1 MEPPVTEKNF
11 VTVQST
17 LPSLP
22 YPLVSD
28 RRHIKSGRLL
38 IREHRASD
46 LEALYEL
53 RRQPEVMAYTHKGVV
68 DLDRAETQ
76 AWLVKKLAP
85 QGNENFDFVIADAD
99 TDVLVGT
106 GGCHL
111 RAGKVG
117 WPELGYMLRKEA
129 QGKGYATEFVNA
141 FLEAYWA
148 LPRMQT
154 DVAVDVETIDRH
166 ENMGGAK
173 ECIVAITQA
182 RNKASHNVLRKTGWK
197 LVKAFEEP
205 DRFPKNDGDMVTLYV
220 WTLTKSSKAATDCA
234 RKV

>member
-1 MEPPVTEKNF
+1 MTEKRF
-11 VTVQST
+11 IAVQST
-17 LPSLP
+17 VPRLP
-22 YPLVSD
+22 YPLVTERKS
-28 RRHIKSGRLL
+28 INSGRLL

-53 RRQPEVMAYTHKGVV
+53 RQQPEVMKYTLKGVV
-68 DLDRAETQ
+68 DADRAETQ
-76 AWLVKKLAP
+76 AWLEKKLAP
-85 QGNENFDFVIADAD
+85 QGNENFDFVIADAE

-141 FLEAYWA
+141 FLKAYWA
-148 LPRMQT
+148 LPRMQA
-154 DVAVDVETIDRH
+154 DVVVDVETVDCH
-166 ENMGGAK
+166 ENTGGAGAS
-173 ECIVAITQA
+173 ECIAAITQA
-182 RNKASHNVLRKTGWK
+182 RNKASHGVLRKTGWK

-205 DRFPKNDGDMVTLYV
+205 DGFAENDGDMVTLYA
-220 WTLTKSSKAATDCA
+220 WTLTKSPEAATDGA
-234 RKV
+234 RNF